1 MKESVKTKFT
11 WDDLED
17 PEIII
22 PCNRCGYLDIYP
34 CCSDGATSSACNHCM
49 FNIID
54 YCRSHDV

>member
-1 MKESVKTKFT
+1 MKEPVKIKFN

-17 PEIII
+17 PEVIFL
-22 PCNRCGYLDIYP
+22 CENCGWLEKYP
-34 CCSDGATSSACNHCM
+34 TCDDGVTCSACNHCM